1 MNKQLS
7 LISLIVAL
15 LVGVIFFPENVIGLL
30 ITTALSVGVVYT
42 ISQNVRD
49 LKTQSFL
56 IRLFIAAILV
66 RVGLAIIIFGL
77 DLQDK
82 FGPDALYYDFIGKIA
97 SDYWWGLTPSADLN
111 VSANGWGMPYIVG
124 IIYFLT
130 GQNPLTVQLIVCVL
144 GAITV
149 ILAYYCSQ
157 EIFQNTR
164 VARYTAIFIAFFPS
178 MVIWTSQGLKDGFII
193 FFLVLALLSALY
205 LQKGFNYFWVL
216 SLLISLLAIS
226 SLRFYI
232 FFMLTAAI
240 AGGFVL
246 SVRSSSKS
254 LLTRFAICAVIGLAF
269 SSLGVL
275 DVSEQ
280 QADKYVSFARLQSS
294 RDWASKAADS
304 GIKDTTD
311 VSTASGALSAL
322 PLGLLT
328 LYLAPFPWQIGNIT
342 QGLTMPEMIIWW
354 CGLPFLFSGIVYSIR
369 HRLRE
374 SISVLFFVLIL
385 SLSYA
390 VYQGNVGTLYRQRAQ
405 IQVFLLF
412 FIAAGFT
419 LTLEKMESGKVKRR
433 APNFPIRFPQA
444 RYCPNWL
451 RRWFY

>member
-1 MNKQLS
+1 M
-7 LISLIVAL
+7 
-15 LVGVIFFPENVIGLL
+15 
-30 ITTALSVGVVYT
+30 
-42 ISQNVRD
+42 
-49 LKTQSFL
+49 
-56 IRLFIAAILV
+56 
-66 RVGLAIIIFGL
+66 
-77 DLQDK
+77 
-82 FGPDALYYDFIGKIA
+82 
-97 SDYWWGLTPSADLN
+97 
-111 VSANGWGMPYIVG
+111 
-124 IIYFLT
+124 
-130 GQNPLTVQLIVCVL
+130 
-144 GAITV
+144 
-149 ILAYYCSQ
+149 
-157 EIFQNTR
+157 R

-275 DVSEQ
+275 DISEQ
-280 QADKYVSFARLQSS
+280 QAGKYVSFASIQNS
-294 RDWASKAADS
+294 RDWASKAAES
-304 GIKDTTD
+304 GLKDDTD

-405 IQVFLLF
+405 IQVFLLY
-412 FIAAGFT
+412 FIAVGVT
-419 LTLEKMESGKVKRR
+419 LALEKRENAKIKRR
-433 APNFPIRFPQA
+433 APNFPMRVPLA
-444 RYCPNWL
+444 K
-451 RRWFY
+451 